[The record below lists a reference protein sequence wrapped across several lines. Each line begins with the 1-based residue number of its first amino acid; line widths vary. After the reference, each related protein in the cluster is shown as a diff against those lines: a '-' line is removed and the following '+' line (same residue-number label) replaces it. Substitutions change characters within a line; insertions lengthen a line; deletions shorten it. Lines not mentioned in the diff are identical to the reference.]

1 MLNPQ
6 KGAINEER
14 WTPTLQRRI
23 GGREGERS
31 PQNDIQCSQEYSE
44 VFGQISM
51 KNQNLLVEESGKV
64 TNEKQGESRD
74 LP

>member
-14 WTPTLQRRI
+14 WTPMLQRRI
-23 GGREGERS
+23 GGREGERL
-31 PQNDIQCSQEYSE
+31 PQNDTQCSQENSGL
-44 VFGQISM
+44 FGRISM
-51 KNQNLLVEESGKV
+51 KNQNLLVEESGKA